1 MDKSSSPEVGR
12 ARGAHSPSH
21 GNNEN
26 SDTQLLPDQ
35 DLLGNIRRR
44 LINAQSG
51 ADAFEV
57 FTLSVHYE
65 VRTAD
70 QQWIFAE
77 RWQAIL
83 QQNRLSIELAAK
95 EGAHRDS

>member
-1 MDKSSSPEVGR
+1 MNAPPTKERDRLGGKSEAAQNQILNQPTLCDP
-12 ARGAHSPSH
+12 A
-21 GNNEN
+21 
-26 SDTQLLPDQ
+26 
-35 DLLGNIRRR
+35 LLGNIRRR
-44 LINAQSG
+44 LINAQSA

-95 EGAHRDS
+95 EGAHHDS

>member
-1 MDKSSSPEVGR
+1 MITQSPPGR
-12 ARGAHSPSH
+12 AEASGSNAGHC
-21 GNNEN
+21 EN
-26 SDTQLLPDQ
+26 QILNQPTLSDPA
-35 DLLGNIRRR
+35 LLGDIRRR

-70 QQWIFAE
+70 QQWIFTE
-77 RWQAIL
+77 KWEAIL
-83 QQNRLSIELAAK
+83 QQVKLANALAAK
-95 EGAHRDS
+95 EGESHAS